1 LDTAG
6 EEDYQNMLDEWI
18 SQANGFL
25 LLFAINDLESF
36 EAIKQKIKRIE
47 KNEADNLP
55 KILVGNKCD
64 LRVDRKVS
72 LQQAE
77 EYAKSINAKY
87 YETSAL
93 TDFNGN
99 IKIVFQECSN
109 LILGNS
115 DGNPDK
121 DKKCFKCLVF

>member
-1 LDTAG
+1 MI
-6 EEDYQNMLDEWI
+6 QNHL
-18 SQANGFL
+18 
-25 LLFAINDLESF
+25 
-36 EAIKQKIKRIE
+36 KQKIKRIE

-115 DGNPDK
+115 
-121 DKKCFKCLVF
+121 V